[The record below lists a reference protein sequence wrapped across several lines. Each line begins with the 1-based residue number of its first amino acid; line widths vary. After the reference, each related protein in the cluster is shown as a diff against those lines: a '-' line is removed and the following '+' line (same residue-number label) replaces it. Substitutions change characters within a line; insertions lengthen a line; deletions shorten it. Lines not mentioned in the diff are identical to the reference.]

1 MSAAGAAAAA
11 GRGAGGGAGD
21 AAAGPA
27 PAFDAALDAA
37 RRGLLY
43 PAVILHGGDPE
54 RRRDAAL
61 ALARAVLCEAAPA
74 ERPCGVCR
82 HCRRIAWPGESDAF
96 HPDFQALERDLK
108 TATSVDAAREL
119 VRTVQLA
126 PFEARGQAFAIVS
139 AETLTD
145 EAANALLK
153 ALEEPP
159 SGSPRHFL
167 LLAPSQFDLLP
178 TLRSRSLAVYL
189 GEPSGGGDPEAA
201 AEAAEAFTG
210 AVARWG
216 ASGSAAWLLAA
227 AAALRRAGE
236 VPGAGWDDP
245 RSGRPWS
252 LAAAAV
258 LAAAGADPLARLRRP
273 LLALAEELLAEPDL
287 RLRGIQ
293 ADRILE
299 GLVARHLAPDLLDHR
314 GRS

>member
-273 LLALAEELLAEPDL
+273 LLALAEELLAEPEL

>member
-1 MSAAGAAAAA
+1 MSAAGASSA
-11 GRGAGGGAGD
+11 GRGADGGAGG
-21 AAAGPA
+21 AEAGPA

-37 RRGLLY
+37 RRGRLY
-43 PAVILHGGDPE
+43 PAVILHGGDSG
-54 RRRDAAL
+54 RRRAAAL
-61 ALARAVLCEAAPA
+61 ALARALLCEAAPE

-82 HCRRIAWPGESDAF
+82 HCRRIAWPGESEAF

-108 TATSVDAAREL
+108 TATSVEAARAL

-126 PFEARGQAFAIVS
+126 PFEARGQAFAIAS

-159 SGSPRHFL
+159 SRSPRHFL

-189 GEPSGGGDPEAA
+189 GGASGDDDPEAA
-201 AEAAEAFTG
+201 AETAEAFTD

-227 AAALRRAGE
+227 AAALRRAGDLPE
-236 VPGAGWDDP
+236 AGWDDP

-258 LAAAGADPLARLRRP
+258 LAAAGADRLARLRRP
-273 LLALAEELLAEPDL
+273 LLALAEALLAEPEL

-293 ADRILE
+293 PDRILE